1 MNNGLRSTKWQD
13 YVYGFFIKERVK
25 KIYFGLNL
33 EFVNSKNYLWELN
46 NNVTNISANLNI
58 SYLW

>member
-1 MNNGLRSTKWQD
+1 M
-13 YVYGFFIKERVK
+13 YMVFFIKERVK